1 MSKSPCMSRLP
12 YKLIHTFSSY
22 LTSFSDVVNH
32 KFSLSYYN
40 YLCELNLKSNLK
52 SNFKNIKDII
62 MSSKKKKAPIQRP
75 IDGIREIIEDQT
87 LQISDLTQIL
97 KKQNEEIRSLK
108 AWRRAR
114 ESLEEEERLE
124 KEKADTSSWFF
135 ASRSSE

>member
-1 MSKSPCMSRLP
+1 
-12 YKLIHTFSSY
+12 
-22 LTSFSDVVNH
+22 
-32 KFSLSYYN
+32 
-40 YLCELNLKSNLK
+40 
-52 SNFKNIKDII
+52 